1 MAIATLST
9 PAACAEV
16 ACPAPRPTSIERRFA
31 QLTRRLR
38 ALSGEIAALDGA
50 PYGSEAF
57 HFSLRAVELAEERIA
72 SDLRAIIH
80 APGVTLSDF
89 HLRQLC
95 WKLHLALSIEDGED
109 ADWTVDRIHAVPDL
123 LYLPMSCPGAAR
135 VNDLVGSCLQAFGEL
150 QSRDVPA
157 LQLLRGEMPP
167 TAAAPDLADY
177 AAA

>member
-9 PAACAEV
+9 PPACAEV
-16 ACPAPRPTSIERRFA
+16 ACPAARPTSTERRFA

-38 ALSGEIAALDGA
+38 ALSGEIAGLDGA
-50 PYGSEAF
+50 LYGSDAF
-57 HFSLRAVELAEERIA
+57 HLALRSVEMTEERIA

-95 WKLHLALSIEDGED
+95 WKLHLALSIEDGEE
-109 ADWTVDRIHAVPDL
+109 ADWTVERIHAVPNL
-123 LYLPMSCPGAAR
+123 LYLPKFFPGAAR
-135 VNDLVGSCLQAFGEL
+135 VNDLVVSCLEAFGEL
-150 QSRDVPA
+150 RSRDVPA

-167 TAAAPDLADY
+167 ATIAPELADY

>member
-9 PAACAEV
+9 PLACAEV

-80 APGVTLSDF
+80 APGVAPSDL

-95 WKLHLALSIEDGED
+95 WKLHLALSIEDGEE

-123 LYLPMSCPGAAR
+123 LYLPMSFPGAAR
-135 VNDLVGSCLQAFGEL
+135 VNDLVGLCLEAFEEL
-150 QSRDVPA
+150 RSRDVPA
-157 LQLLRGEMPP
+157 LQLLRGEMPLG
-167 TAAAPDLADY
+167 TAPDLADY

>member
-50 PYGSEAF
+50 PYGSKAF
-57 HFSLRAVELAEERIA
+57 HFTMRTVELAEERIA
-72 SDLRAIIH
+72 SDLRAIVH

-89 HLRQLC
+89 YLRQLC
-95 WKLHLALSIEDGED
+95 WKLHLALSIEDGEE
-109 ADWTVDRIHAVPDL
+109 ADWTAERIHAVPDL
-123 LYLPMSCPGAAR
+123 LYLPKSFPGATR
-135 VNDLVGSCLQAFGEL
+135 VNDLVASCLEAFGEL
-150 QSRDVPA
+150 RSRDVPA
-157 LQLLRGEMPP
+157 LQLLRGERPP
-167 TAAAPDLADY
+167 ATTAPELADY

>member
-38 ALSGEIAALDGA
+38 ALSGEIALLDGA
-50 PYGSEAF
+50 VYGSDAF
-57 HFSLRAVELAEERIA
+57 HFALRSVERVEERIA
-72 SDLRAIIH
+72 SDLNAIIH
-80 APGVTLSDF
+80 ASGVTLSDF

-95 WKLHLALSIEDGED
+95 WKLHLALSIEDGKD
-109 ADWTVDRIHAVPDL
+109 ADWAVDRIHAVPDL
-123 LYLPMSCPGAAR
+123 LYLPMSFPGATR
-135 VNDLVGSCLQAFGEL
+135 VNALVASCLEAFGEL
-150 QSRDVPA
+150 RSRDVPA
-157 LQLLRGEMPP
+157 LQLLRGERPP
-167 TAAAPDLADY
+167 ATTAPELADY